1 MKHKILYILLF
12 IVGNGVL
19 IYIDRLCFQNQPVWG
34 FTAIFFHFLY
44 KFINTDSGKIIA
56 IRNKIINVID
66 HPS

>member
-34 FTAIFFHFLY
+34 FTAIFFHLILL
-44 KFINTDSGKIIA
+44 INIPY
-56 IRNKIINVID
+56 NKLK
-66 HPS
+66 